1 MHKNRLNGVE
11 SQILM
16 MMMMIY
22 TTTMRRTL
30 LIMPVIDPESK
41 NGSLCKH
48 TVEYCTVPCDGGCGV
63 RRVALN

>member
-1 MHKNRLNGVE
+1 
-11 SQILM
+11 M